1 MKNMKKFIT
10 LCGFL
15 VLGSIAC
22 GDADVVKAEAINEQ
36 TADTSGYTITIPSD
50 VDIDK
55 DSGKGSFAVTGKVK
69 AQSTI
74 DVSIQSKNG
83 YKLKDKNGELPYSI
97 DKKSFSIDNSRS
109 ASDIPLN
116 EEFNIVS
123 KTNTKVSGY
132 YTDSLTFDITGKKH
146 EYRLDV
152 NGSLDGGGA
161 GDGTLSGY
169 GIFDV
174 YVDGKLVKK
183 DADDF
188 CQCIPYG
195 SVWELKNIRS
205 LDGYHYEESVKVPT
219 KGVIGENVEDIT
231 STYRTTH
238 VNLKFYT
245 NKLTINYHA
254 DGATKLLD
262 WSTKPDSYKD
272 ISGVDIFHSTTD
284 IYGVAYSNGVAGLTD
299 AYRLSGKQ
307 GYKVLDGYW
316 KINKTGEQKYSDN
329 IGFKNTEN
337 CAEYLG
343 VLKEL
348 NKGDVTIDLYPI
360 WEPLLNTITYDA
372 NGGTLSTA
380 KTQQFYTGTSYKAP
394 ENSKSFSGTST
405 DDCEDLGYYNYLFG
419 NKLTISTKIRF
430 NSSDDTLP
438 QKLQEFFCNYEWGG
452 FGLGLGEDARPYF
465 SVFRENKDDYDILRS
480 KTKIKPNET
489 YCITGVYDG
498 PNNTMSI
505 YINGEKTNTIQLS
518 TTDNPNIKV
527 SPLGLSLGGNPIVGD
542 HYSNLTK
549 GDIWKCGLW
558 RNTLSDVEVMEMYKT
573 DALPEGSFISRD
585 YSAPKK
591 TYYLF
596 DGWYTQPTGGNKV
609 TTGTIIN
616 SSMTLYAHYKPIL
629 SFINYDSNDGNGV
642 MQSKTILSTDKT
654 NLSKNIFT
662 KDGYTFKGWL
672 ASRKYKSNVEYLYV
686 NPNGGGGWFEKG
698 AQPSGWSKLYL
709 LSDEE
714 PIYLISA
721 YDGLTLTFHA
731 QWEKAY
737 SAGTVLNIEGTEY
750 TVIEQKENNK
760 YLVMM
765 NKSIGNLR
773 ILQSGSRSDGQNVN
787 TYEGS
792 TIDEHLEND
801 WYNGLPSSL
810 KAAILPINIKQAS
823 YATKNDSNSKQEAG
837 PNGQIYNEIN
847 RHVYLPSV
855 DDIGKVVDLKNLDKV
870 KSFLNETSIWTRD
883 SFQGIAFYMEYL
895 DAYSGSLDY
904 NSVGYFYGVR
914 PAFVIDLSKIEA
926 TAVDTVNYK

>member
-1 MKNMKKFIT
+1 MFAGMA
-10 LCGFL
+10 
-15 VLGSIAC
+15 LGGIHIANAQNNVNPEI
-22 GDADVVKAEAINEQ
+22 DN
-36 TADTSGYTITIPSD
+36 SRYTVMIPSE
-50 VDIDK
+50 VNIDK
-55 DSGKGSFAVTGKVK
+55 NTGKGSFAVTGKVK

-83 YKLKDKNGELPYSI
+83 YKLKDKSGELPYNI

-116 EEFNIVS
+116 EEFNIAS

-132 YTDSLTFDITGKKH
+132 YTDSLSFDITSESYK
-146 EYRLDV
+146 YRLDV
-152 NGSLDGGGA
+152 NGNLNENGW
-161 GDGTLSGY
+161 GDGRLDDFGR
-169 GIFDV
+169 FDV
-174 YVDGKLVKK
+174 YLNGKLVKEN
-183 DADDF
+183 AEDF
-188 CQCIPYG
+188 CEPIPYG
-195 SVWELKNIRS
+195 TTWEIKNIRS
-205 LDGYHYEESVKVPT
+205 LDGYRYKESSDIRT
-219 KGVIGENVEDIT
+219 KGVAGDVVEWEGDLLGDASIYRIT
-231 STYRTTH
+231 Y
-238 VNLKFYT
+238 VNLKFYS

-262 WSTKPDSYKD
+262 WSTKPESYKD
-272 ISGVDIFHSTTD
+272 ISDVDIFHSTTNT
-284 IYGVAYSNGVAGLTD
+284 YGTAYSNGAGGLTD
-299 AYRLSGKQ
+299 VDRLSGKQ
-307 GYKVLDGYW
+307 GYKVLSGYW

-343 VLKEL
+343 VLNEL
-348 NKGDVTIDLYPI
+348 KKNDVTVDLYPI
-360 WEPLLNTITYDA
+360 WEPLFNTITYDA
-372 NGGTLSTA
+372 NGGTLSTT
-380 KTQQFYTGTSYKAP
+380 KIQQFYTGTPYKTP

-405 DDCEDLGYYNYLFG
+405 DDCEDLGYYNYSFG

-438 QKLQEFFCNYEWGG
+438 QKSQEFFCNYEWGG
-452 FGLGLGEDARPYF
+452 FGLGLGEDARPFF
-465 SVFRENKDDYDILRS
+465 SVYRENKDDYDILRS

-489 YCITGVYDG
+489 YWITGVYDG
-498 PNNTMSI
+498 PNNMMSI
-505 YINGEKTNTIQLS
+505 YINGEKTNIVQLS
-518 TTDNPNIKV
+518 ETDNPNIKV
-527 SPLGLSLGGNPIVGD
+527 SPWGLSLGGNPTGGC
-542 HYSNLTK
+542 HYNNLTK

-558 RNTLSDVEVMEMYKT
+558 QNALSDEEVMKMYKT
-573 DALPEGSFISRD
+573 DTLPEGSFISRD

-596 DGWYTQPTGGNKV
+596 DGWYTQLTGGNKI

-629 SFINYDSNDGNGV
+629 SFINYDSNEGTGV
-642 MQSKTILSTDKT
+642 KQSETILSSDKAI
-654 NLSKNIFT
+654 LSKNIFT
-662 KDGYTFKGWL
+662 KDGYTFKGWI
-672 ASRKYKSNVEYLYV
+672 ASREYKSNVEYLYV

-698 AQPSGWSKLYL
+698 KQPSGWNELYL
-709 LSDEE
+709 FSDQDA
-714 PIYLISA
+714 IYLTSA

-855 DDIGKVVDLKNLDKV
+855 DDIGKVVDLKNPDKV
-870 KSFLNETSIWTRD
+870 KSFLNKTSIWTRD
-883 SFQGIAFYMEYL
+883 SFQSIAFYMEYL

-926 TAVDTVNYK
+926 MVVDTVNYK

>member
-284 IYGVAYSNGVAGLTD
+284 IYGAAYSNGVAGLTD

-489 YCITGVYDG
+489 YWITGVYDG

-518 TTDNPNIKV
+518 ATDNPNIKV

-926 TAVDTVNYK
+926 TAVDTINYK